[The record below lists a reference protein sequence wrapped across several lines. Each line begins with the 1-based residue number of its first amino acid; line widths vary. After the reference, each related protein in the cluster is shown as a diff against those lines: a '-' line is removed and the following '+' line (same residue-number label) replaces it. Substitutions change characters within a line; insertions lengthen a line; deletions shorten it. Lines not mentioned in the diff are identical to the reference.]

1 MTSLTNTLP
10 IYLTGNAQITF
21 LKSVYRR
28 HTDIYTQKVTHK
40 SVNNKIKIE
49 PTNFLGCIQHMWL
62 NNISNIKNVAFFI
75 VKDHV
80 DIEQINFNTEQS
92 LSNANNV
99 EAASLPTVEG
109 SDNEV
114 TSNANSVEGGENVVA
129 GLHDIQ
135 ILHKISFSGLYSMN
149 CNYNRQHDLLEIP
162 NNSMHLVP
170 ALIHNNNRNAYIL
183 CAIESHDGN
192 TYPYELTI
200 KYAIANGRDEIRRF
214 DLVSHEY
221 LLKRM
226 ISFKHDIKLGENN
239 IPIDVHNFPVAH
251 IIVNTDKNLSSQMKL
266 TYNLDVPN
274 FALELPQDMRIV
286 QEMTVIEN
294 DPEHFKM
301 TNDKYDTYILDPY
314 ENATTN
320 QASDYNADDNDAL
333 PSGHQPAGNYEMR
346 DTSFLQVNSTV
357 ETTVDITYVVFDV
370 MSIVGENVLLTSNVA
385 PPPIPEPVPLPIDEN
400 QINNNFIP
408 ADINWGLPRRYGD
421 RATDLSMYDHIAERL
436 YQLIEI
442 GSAGYKKLAKDD
454 NKCLITWEE
463 IGPGEYYYEC
473 DQCKKCFSQS
483 AYKEWYRSSTSN
495 DFVCPH
501 CRLSVQ
507 HYPRLYT
514 NKDESFLSKMMSKL
528 VLYVMGPIKIDTA
541 PTKPKNPILVPVP
554 IVDID
559 LDDDLSDVGIDATVE
574 ELTAARTHA
583 NMDLS
588 DDESDEELG
597 GKLYNEL
604 PRTIDVERMLKRIDE
619 YNANNTNK
627 QKHKQIEISD
637 DDLDE
642 MSTEPDKEVTDRMN
656 RNI

>member
-1 MTSLTNTLP
+1 MTSLSNSLP

-28 HTDIYTQKVTHK
+28 HTDIYTQKVIHK

-92 LSNANNV
+92 VQGANSV
-99 EAASLPTVEG
+99 EVTSLPNVEG

-114 TSNANSVEGGENVVA
+114 TSNANSVENVEA
-129 GLHDIQ
+129 TGLHDIQ

-162 NNSMHLVP
+162 NNSMHLAP
-170 ALIHNNNRNAYIL
+170 ALMHNNNRNAYIL
-183 CAIESHDGN
+183 CVIESHDGN

-200 KYAIANGRDEIRRF
+200 KYAIANSRDEIRRF
-214 DLVSHEY
+214 DQIGHEY

-226 ISFKHDIKLGENN
+226 ISFKHNIELGENN

-251 IIVNTDKNLSSQMKL
+251 IIVNTDKNLASQMKL

-274 FALELPQDMRIV
+274 FALEQPEQGHPEDMRIV

-314 ENATTN
+314 GNATTN
-320 QASDYNADDNDAL
+320 QPSDYNVNDNDAL
-333 PSGHQPAGNYEMR
+333 PSGHQPAGNYETR

-370 MSIVGENVLLTSNVA
+370 LSLVGENVLLTSNVA
-385 PPPIPEPVPLPIDEN
+385 PPPIQELVPLPVDEN
-400 QINNNFIP
+400 PINNNFIM
-408 ADINWGLPRRYGD
+408 ADINWGLPRRHRD

-436 YQLIEI
+436 FQLIEI

-483 AYKEWYRSSTSN
+483 AYKEWYRSSTSG

-514 NKDESFLSKMMSKL
+514 NKDESFVSKMLSKL
-528 VLYVMGPIKIDTA
+528 LFYFIGPVNIDVITA
-541 PTKPKNPILVPVP
+541 IKPKNINPIPVP
-554 IVDID
+554 AADID
-559 LDDDLSDVGIDATVE
+559 LDDNILDVDGDVIAE
-574 ELTAARTHA
+574 ELAAARIRMA
-583 NMDLS
+583 ISESN
-588 DDESDEELG
+588 DE
-597 GKLYNEL
+597 LYNKL
-604 PRTIDVERMLKRIDE
+604 PTDMQKKIND
-619 YNANNTNK
+619 YNANK

-642 MSTEPDKEVTDRMN
+642 MSIEPDKEVADRMN
-656 RNI
+656 MIEI